1 MATWQELLAG
11 ATPEQQDYINRA
23 NAIDPTGWA
32 PVNLFSDT
40 PDMWRGETSQSGRD
54 TDANDW
60 LNNTRGA
67 WTNYLTGEGSTQF
80 LPGVGTSHPYDDV
93 MRNSLQK
100 SLAGTDF
107 LTSNQMND
115 MDIARFFDA
124 QLQNRGLD
132 SAIQTT
138 RQIYGNDGAGYSN
151 ADNRAYFQD
160 IQDQEDAAALAA
172 LQASQPPENWNENQ
186 DFLSWVPQQDWFSF
200 MDQNASPD
208 AVLNQLQSSYNTQGA
223 GAQDIINE
231 AYQVFQQGGG
241 TPREA
246 QSYQN
251 MMQRPTLPQFTPL
264 YNQNDTWGEAE
275 FNPFDNPWDFDYYI
289 SQQGLLDAPTGPR
302 PGSGAYMYAEDPN
315 SIFSQEDQAAY
326 QDYLGQMQAYQSQPP
341 QQAAAQQAI
350 APTQQQAPAQ
360 QAPAQQAPA
369 QQAPAQQA
377 AAQQAAI
384 PAQQQVSAQQQAAA
398 QQFNPSTDFSLQ
410 TSGGFPTRNGI
421 QTGYWDDN
429 DQYNLPPVDYSML
442 GQFAGD
448 APPAIPEMD
457 PGDMPSIIGG
467 QAQINLGN
475 QMADFATPNI
485 QRDIAGTPWE
495 DSFMNFMDNPM
506 GGGDVGENGPSALDQ
521 LISGNYSWDQAGTDF
536 NNYLTGIGGD
546 ITSFLGDTT
555 GGIIGTD
562 ASAANQFFGTSGAE
576 RAGDLAGLAAYAGV
590 PLPLTA
596 AGELVAGL
604 FDRAGLNNTLKQMN
618 AEPLSY
624 GQTLLAALT
633 PYTQKGLAYDNILDA
648 ANSGAGYGGRNGELG
663 GGADSTIKQF
673 SGLYGF
679 NSQNP
684 MPPTYDARG
693 TMAPTYPASGI
704 PVPEQRYA
712 KAMPFDYVQGFAT
725 PKPVQTVALAP
736 VFSPFSSQSYAF
748 GSGAHPGSM

>member
-1 MATWQELLAG
+1 MAYDTDLWNAIEGTGFLAG
-11 ATPEQQDYINRA
+11 DVTESPEQITGWFSQTMQDRGAKNALQNLRELYGSGGQRTQGYQDQLAA
-23 NAIDPTGWA
+23 NAGNQSWINDYAQQRNQANASYFQGIDDDRMAAGIPNSAGVA
-32 PVNLFSDT
+32 GADQNSL
-40 PDMWRGETSQSGRD
+40 
-54 TDANDW
+54 ANDPQAS
-60 LNNTRGA
+60 A
-67 WTNYLTGEGSTQF
+67 WMQSIMGQDLSTNQYAPEL
-80 LPGVGTSHPYDDV
+80 V
-93 MRNSLQK
+93 
-100 SLAGTDF
+100 
-107 LTSNQMND
+107 
-115 MDIARFFDA
+115 
-124 QLQNRGLD
+124 
-132 SAIQTT
+132 
-138 RQIYGNDGAGYSN
+138 
-151 ADNRAYFQD
+151 DNRA
-160 IQDQEDAAALAA
+160 
-172 LQASQPPENWNENQ
+172 WNENQ

-264 YNQNDTWGEAE
+264 YNQNDTWGDAE

-326 QDYLGQMQAYQSQPP
+326 QDYLGQLQAYQSQPP

-360 QAPAQQAPA
+360 QALAQQAP
-369 QQAPAQQA
+369 
-377 AAQQAAI
+377 AQQAAI

-485 QRDIAGTPWE
+485 QRDIPGTPWE
-495 DSFMNFMDNPM
+495 DSWLGAIMDNPM
-506 GGGDVGENGPSALDQ
+506 ASGADLAPVLSLGDQPEPSAMDRIGANISDAFYQAGGDISAPDFLVDAFSGFSADQLGELGDQYSTGLGTAGSVADAAGYILPGIGGLISSLLGRGMTATEQGNIAGKVLGGWGIDHNQDDYSMGGDAWWSAALPFGNTILDHVGSDVGQAAASQYYGDRGAGPSAGLENTATQFLNTNNNIDLSTSPLDLDGFYRQ
-521 LISGNYSWDQAGTDF
+521 
-536 NNYLTGIGGD
+536 
-546 ITSFLGDTT
+546 
-555 GGIIGTD
+555 
-562 ASAANQFFGTSGAE
+562 SGAVS
-576 RAGDLAGLAAYAGV
+576 G
-590 PLPLTA
+590 
-596 AGELVAGL
+596 
-604 FDRAGLNNTLKQMN
+604 
-618 AEPLSY
+618 
-624 GQTLLAALT
+624 
-633 PYTQKGLAYDNILDA
+633 ILGPSPA
-648 ANSGAGYGGRNGELG
+648 P
-663 GGADSTIKQF
+663 K
-673 SGLYGF
+673 
-679 NSQNP
+679 
-684 MPPTYDARG
+684 
-693 TMAPTYPASGI
+693 APT
-704 PVPEQRYA
+704 
-712 KAMPFDYVQGFAT
+712 FDYVDGSASVM
-725 PKPVQTVALAP
+725 PVQTMALQP
-736 VFSPFSSQSYAF
+736 VFSAPSMQSFSF

>member
-1 MATWQELLAG
+1 LAYDTDLWNAIEGTGFLAG
-11 ATPEQQDYINRA
+11 DVTESPEQITGWFSQTMQDRGAKNALQNLRELYGSGGQRTQGYQDQLAA
-23 NAIDPTGWA
+23 NAGNQSWINDYAQQRNQANASYFQGIDDDRMAAGIPNSAGVA
-32 PVNLFSDT
+32 GADQNSL
-40 PDMWRGETSQSGRD
+40 
-54 TDANDW
+54 ANDPQAS
-60 LNNTRGA
+60 A
-67 WTNYLTGEGSTQF
+67 WMQSIMGQDLSTNQYAPE
-80 LPGVGTSHPYDDV
+80 PV
-93 MRNSLQK
+93 
-100 SLAGTDF
+100 
-107 LTSNQMND
+107 
-115 MDIARFFDA
+115 
-124 QLQNRGLD
+124 
-132 SAIQTT
+132 
-138 RQIYGNDGAGYSN
+138 
-151 ADNRAYFQD
+151 DNRA
-160 IQDQEDAAALAA
+160 
-172 LQASQPPENWNENQ
+172 WNENQ

-326 QDYLGQMQAYQSQPP
+326 QDYLGQLQAYQSQPP

-360 QAPAQQAPA
+360 QALAQQAP
-369 QQAPAQQA
+369 
-377 AAQQAAI
+377 AQQAAI

-485 QRDIAGTPWE
+485 QRDIPGTPWE

-506 GGGDVGENGPSALDQ
+506 DGDGSGTSALDQ
-521 LISGNYSWDQAGTDF
+521 LIAGNYSWDQAGTDF
-536 NNYLTGIGGD
+536 GDYLSGIGGD
-546 ITSFLGDTT
+546 VSSFFGEAT
-555 GGIIGTD
+555 GNLIGTD
-562 ASAANQFFGTSGAE
+562 ASNANDFFGTSLSQTG
-576 RAGDLAGLAAYAGV
+576 GKLAGLA
-590 PLPLTA
+590 
-596 AGELVAGL
+596 GL
-604 FDRAGLNNTLKQMN
+604 FSPIGTLAEAGFGLTDRANLNDQLSQLGIDGLSWGDTLGAAINPFMDQRDYAMDKIYNTM
-618 AEPLSY
+618 
-624 GQTLLAALT
+624 
-633 PYTQKGLAYDNILDA
+633 
-648 ANSGAGYGGRNGELG
+648 NSGAGVNSDNYGGAESVASSFMGANPLSQG
-663 GGADSTIKQF
+663 GNIDLSQLDVGA
-673 SGLYGF
+673 
-679 NSQNP
+679 
-684 MPPTYDARG
+684 M
-693 TMAPTYPASGI
+693 MAKTSPASGI
-704 PVPEQRYA
+704 PVPE
-712 KAMPFDYVQGFAT
+712 FNYVPGSALTQ
-725 PKPVQTVALAP
+725 PVQEWAWNPTP
-736 VFSPFSSQSYAF
+736 SMQPSSYGWGF
-748 GSGAHPGSM
+748 HPGNR